1 MADYLT
7 VIVVDFDDTLCPF
20 NEDFTCREVVP
31 GAIEAIKKFRDAG
44 YTITISSARNNV
56 AYGGHMGDAHRQMAR
71 FLDEKGV
78 PYDRID
84 LGMTGKPVA
93 LCYIDDRAVGCP
105 LTSEGV
111 VDWERVSELV
121 LGDS

>member
-56 AYGGHMGDAHRQMAR
+56 AYGGHMGDAHRQW
-71 FLDEKGV
+71 
-78 PYDRID
+78 P
-84 LGMTGKPVA
+84 
-93 LCYIDDRAVGCP
+93 
-105 LTSEGV
+105 
-111 VDWERVSELV
+111 
-121 LGDS
+121 DS